1 MAKID
6 KSPVEQLLE
15 NSTVPLQIFYK
26 QVYGL
31 PDDDKLGY
39 KTYLNVNSMEAGVL
53 APDDYRFVAKRTVQ
67 CEQLAE
73 KNIMK
78 VMRILHNSK
87 ADNIKGWISIQVPD
101 RMMKGGKLLD
111 ILTTLIR
118 RYPLANVSQLCLEFN
133 SDLFFESFDLMKEEL
148 VKVKDLGLKIAINE
162 VGTDFFPLMKLQQV
176 PVDIVCLDKG
186 INENFDT
193 ETEEKTVGSLVQFLM
208 RLNVQIIATNLPDEK
223 KKGAERV
230 GCTGYCK
237 IDYDGIF
244 PPRTETEED

>member
-1 MAKID
+1 
-6 KSPVEQLLE
+6 
-15 NSTVPLQIFYK
+15 
-26 QVYGL
+26 
-31 PDDDKLGY
+31 
-39 KTYLNVNSMEAGVL
+39 MEAGVL

-176 PVDIVCLDKG
+176 PVDIVFLDKG